1 MPGRGLCIE
10 QALIADA
17 QAVVNHLREHRLSL
31 VTAESCTAG
40 LIAAA
45 LSHARGAGECLHGGF
60 IVYSRAHKT
69 GVLGVSQRA
78 LAERGAVSR
87 EVAGEMAA
95 GALARSPADIA
106 LSVTGVLGPEPDE
119 DGHAPGL
126 VCFGLGR
133 RGDEPLITAVQ
144 FDSDD
149 PDEVRRCVVLQAF
162 DLLQRRTGH

>member
-10 QALIADA
+10 QALVGDA
-17 QAVVNHLREHRLSL
+17 QAVVNHLREHRHTL

-45 LSHARGAGECLHGGF
+45 LSHAKGAGECLHGGF
-60 IVYSRAHKT
+60 IVYSKAHKT
-69 GVLGVSQRA
+69 DVLGVSSRA

-87 EVAGEMAA
+87 EVAGEMAS
-95 GALARSPADIA
+95 GALARSPATLA
-106 LSVTGVLGPEPDE
+106 LSVTGVLGPDPDE
-119 DGHAPGL
+119 DGHTPGL
-126 VCFGLGR
+126 VCFGIAR
-133 RGDEPLITAVQ
+133 RGADPFITAVQ
-144 FDSDD
+144 FESDD